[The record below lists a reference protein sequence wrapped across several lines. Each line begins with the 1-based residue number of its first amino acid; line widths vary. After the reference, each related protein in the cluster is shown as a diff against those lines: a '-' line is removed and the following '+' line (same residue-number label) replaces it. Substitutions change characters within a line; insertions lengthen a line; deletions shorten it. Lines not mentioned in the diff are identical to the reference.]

1 MKILIVDDSKT
12 MQRLIEKTV
21 KELGYDDLLL
31 CDSAKAALDVLKE
44 EKLDLILLD
53 WHMPEMSGL
62 ELLRILKSD
71 DSLKGIPVIML
82 TVENEMGNV
91 STAIESGAEGY
102 VLKPI
107 NKELLLTRLKDIEAN
122 HTLGLKK

>member
-31 CDSAKAALDVLKE
+31 CDSAKSALDVLKE

-62 ELLRILKSD
+62 ELLRIWKTFPMLLKAEQKD
-71 DSLKGIPVIML
+71 MSL
-82 TVENEMGNV
+82 N
-91 STAIESGAEGY
+91 
-102 VLKPI
+102 
-107 NKELLLTRLKDIEAN
+107 LLIKSYY
-122 HTLGLKK
+122 

>member
-82 TVENEMGNV
+82 TVENEMENV

-107 NKELLLTRLKDIEAN
+107 NKELLLTRLNDIEAN